1 MGRRALGGREGGRAG
16 TSRDALTGLSGAAF
30 PSPRGSPSFPRK
42 GLFWRGRGKRGRVAT
57 THMGSKVLL
66 SQDFSASKFSMII
79 LTTIQSGPGPP
90 PPRQQQQQQRRRGPR
105 RPAGRDPGSRRAS
118 PYPPRPRP
126 PPGSAEAAWQGPEAQ
141 RHEGGGTSRAAA
153 APCGPRSRR
162 SLAGERGPAAPQFP
176 PAPPQQKAAPPTGPT
191 ERRAPSCG
199 SETHRPPPPLSRR
212 ARQSERAS
220 R

>member
-1 MGRRALGGREGGRAG
+1 MP
-16 TSRDALTGLSGAAF
+16 SGA
-30 PSPRGSPSFPRK
+30 SPAQRSPPLRIPVFSQ
-42 GLFWRGRGKRGRVAT
+42 GRFILEGAGERGRVAA

-90 PPRQQQQQQRRRGPR
+90 PPRQQQQQQQRRRRAPR
-105 RPAGRDPGSRRAS
+105 RPAGRHPGSRRAS
-118 PYPPRPRP
+118 SHPPRLRS

-162 SLAGERGPAAPQFP
+162 SSAGERGPPAPQSVRP
-176 PAPPQQKAAPPTGPT
+176 SPLPPQGRAEGSAADGPDD
-191 ERRAPSCG
+191 RRAPSAAPKH
-199 SETHRPPPPLSRR
+199 TAPPPPPAPLSRR
-212 ARQSERAS
+212 ARRSERAS